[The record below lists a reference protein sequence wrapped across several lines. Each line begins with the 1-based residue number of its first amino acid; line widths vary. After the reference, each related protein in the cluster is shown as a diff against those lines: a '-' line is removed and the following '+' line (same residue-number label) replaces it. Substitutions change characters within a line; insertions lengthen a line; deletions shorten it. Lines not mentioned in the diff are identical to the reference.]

1 MFEMIWAIWWVWIIA
16 ALALATLEVVAPA
29 QIFLGFAIGALGVG
43 AALLVGVPGLANSL
57 PLTSLVFAVLSL
69 VAWIGV
75 RRMVG
80 VRDGQVKVWEK
91 DINED

>member
-29 QIFLGFAIGALGVG
+29 QIFLGFAVGALGVG
-43 AALLVGVPGLANSL
+43 AGIFVGVPGLANSL
-57 PLTSLVFAVLSL
+57 PVTSIVFAVLSL

-75 RRMVG
+75 RRLVG
-80 VRDGQVKVWEK
+80 VREGQVKVWKK

>member
-29 QIFLGFAIGALGVG
+29 QIFLGFAVGALGVG
-43 AALLVGVPGLANSL
+43 AGLLVGVPGLATSL

-80 VRDGQVKVWEK
+80 VRKGQVKVWEK